1 VRRVRDYAEIKVLGR
16 TLSVEERGMMLRLVA
31 LVAIPLA
38 LVSLVPSLVAVGFAR
53 VESANRAEALQT
65 NRAEITLESCLD
77 QNARHIRTVEVLD
90 DRIAQLPPETR
101 AAAQRSRDS
110 TVLLISALLP
120 RRNCEELVLDLYG
133 FVPE

>member
-1 VRRVRDYAEIKVLGR
+1 MRRTRDYVEAKIVGRALGG
-16 TLSVEERGMMLRLVA
+16 EERKMMLRIVA

-53 VESANRAEALQT
+53 AESVNRAEAIQT
-65 NRAEITLESCLD
+65 NRAEITFENCLD
-77 QNARHIRTVEVLD
+77 QNARHLSTVEVLD
-90 DRIAQLPPETR
+90 DRLSEVPLENRADARRTR
-101 AAAQRSRDS
+101 DF

-120 RRNCEELVLDLYG
+120 RRDCEALVFDLYG